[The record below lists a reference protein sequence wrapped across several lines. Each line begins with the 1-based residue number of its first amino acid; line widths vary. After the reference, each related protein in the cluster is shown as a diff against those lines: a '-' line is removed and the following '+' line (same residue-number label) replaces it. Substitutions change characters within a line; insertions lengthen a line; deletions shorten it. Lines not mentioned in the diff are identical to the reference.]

1 MEPPINADTRRENQ
15 KYHPDLTPSLVT
27 VMIISTIMVAGGIML
42 KTVSAIKV
50 RQNLGQVM
58 NEVFL
63 KDDEYIVERS
73 GKPLVAIIPIEKYL
87 TMKNS
92 RTEFFRLYDSLQSSA
107 DNSLSID
114 ADIAEALTA
123 ARS

>member
-1 MEPPINADTRRENQ
+1 
-15 KYHPDLTPSLVT
+15 
-27 VMIISTIMVAGGIML
+27 ML
-42 KTVSAIKV
+42 KTVSALKV

-87 TMKNS
+87 SLTGQ
-92 RTEFFRLYDSLQSSA
+92 RRDFFRLYDALQGTA
-107 DNSLSID
+107 DNAASVD
-114 ADIAEALTA
+114 DDIAEALAA
-123 ARS
+123 ARL

>member
-1 MEPPINADTRRENQ
+1 
-15 KYHPDLTPSLVT
+15 
-27 VMIISTIMVAGGIML
+27 ML
-42 KTVSAIKV
+42 KTVSAIKA

-87 TMKNS
+87 NMKGK
-92 RTEFFRLYDSLQSSA
+92 REDFFRLYSYLQEKADGSA
-107 DNSLSID
+107 SID
-114 ADIAEALTA
+114 DDISEALTA
-123 ARS
+123 ARR